1 MDLRVLQIWVQIQAQ
16 THLAL
21 SSPPHSPMLEVAWF
35 SPCASSQGGKRL
47 SSRLQTDCACQLT
60 RQVLLEMWT
69 LGSML
74 LVRSQQDS
82 WSILILKTL
91 KQAAV

>member
-1 MDLRVLQIWVQIQAQ
+1 MDLRVLQIWIQIQAQ
-16 THLAL
+16 THRAL
-21 SSPPHSPMLEVAWF
+21 SSPPLSPMLEVAWF
-35 SPCASSQGGKRL
+35 SPCASNQGGKGP
-47 SSRLQTDCACQLT
+47 SSRLQTDCACQPI

-74 LVRSQQDS
+74 PVRSQQDS